1 MWKNTDLSQLF
12 FLQAVVGSVSLNNE
26 TASPRLVGLLCKVKC
41 SPNLSWRQ
49 STCTELRVLKE
60 LCRQGSVGVNCEERC
75 STGVWLSASMCSG
88 CLPSRDS
95 LSCPRQRSQ
104 LSLPRGRRPGLSG
117 GLHQAR
123 EALACQ
129 RLPLEGGTNRQK
141 RSRGVSNV
149 LEWFLWE

>member
-1 MWKNTDLSQLF
+1 MRLQRHLITVTFVPGRKEMWKNTDLSQLF

-88 CLPSRDS
+88 CLPSRDLLS
-95 LSCPRQRSQ
+95 LSPAAVPAVSPAGP
-104 LSLPRGRRPGLSG
+104 SAGAVRRTASG
-117 GLHQAR
+117 
-123 EALACQ
+123 
-129 RLPLEGGTNRQK
+129 P
-141 RSRGVSNV
+141 
-149 LEWFLWE
+149 